1 MTYTTEEIQELYN
14 SFSAEEKEQLEL
26 AVQTRNE
33 RKGIAENK
41 DPLTE
46 LIDYSEDYGI
56 ELTANPFDVF
66 QVLLQDKK
74 IRLLSYEGSLFLVK
88 KQIYFYFARW
98 LRPKLNNK
106 HPHYRMTFSCWHDF
120 PQKLMQCL
128 FALGVSCQKKFQN
141 FL

>member
-14 SFSAEEKEQLEL
+14 SFSAEEKD
-26 AVQTRNE
+26 E

-66 QVLLQDKK
+66 
-74 IRLLSYEGSLFLVK
+74 
-88 KQIYFYFARW
+88 
-98 LRPKLNNK
+98 
-106 HPHYRMTFSCWHDF
+106 
-120 PQKLMQCL
+120 
-128 FALGVSCQKKFQN
+128 LGIITG
-141 FL
+141 